1 MFGRW
6 SYTEK
11 SWDLRVRGEVWIDVW
26 IWKSE
31 KVEGNGLGIKK
42 SEDIKWKTN
51 SNRNKHT
58 GNIKSICMPERQRQG
73 TFIYLK
79 MLWFEF
85 LKWMVE
91 VENEDSQVVIFFN
104 LWKHLLCNMASLRCE
119 SKLSLWKINGVIIWF
134 VFYKE

>member
-11 SWDLRVRGEVWIDVW
+11 SWGVRVRGEVWIDVW

-31 KVEGNGLGIKK
+31 EVEWKGLRIKRH
-42 SEDIKWKTN
+42 EDIKWKTK

-58 GNIKSICMPERQRQG
+58 GNIKNMYMPERQRQG

-79 MLWFEF
+79 MLLFEF

-91 VENEDSQVVIFFN
+91 VENEDLQVMIFFN
-104 LWKHLLCNMASLRCE
+104 LWKHLLCNMASVRC
-119 SKLSLWKINGVIIWF
+119 KLSLWKINGVIILF